1 MLGLTLDIL
10 RAAGVNVSGGG
21 GGPTPP
27 PYTPPLDDYS
37 GAAAAYSVRLL
48 STSYGAGG
56 GAALRV
62 RRDVP
67 PYDEQDIGFYSDG
80 QLDNQ
85 AIIDF
90 GGSDILKVSRW
101 YDQSGQSNHAVQ
113 PTYGNQPQIYN
124 GTEVITEN
132 GRPSLSFS
140 TSSEMEVSGM
150 TYSNPSARLDTYAVV
165 LFNSLPSASTIYNGS
180 VGFFDNQIRSV
191 ANQNNLRAMN
201 SSVRTGPSISTNT
214 QYSAYWRLGGTYTD
228 DASLNLSSAI
238 NGGTLTGLTSG
249 NVNPT
254 VLQINQDNL
263 ISMQLQEMLVYN
275 PPSDTNRSGIETNIN
290 DYYTISPN
298 GDAATSGFLFDY
310 PGATFAYSIRQLND
324 NADYCMQVI
333 RADNTTL
340 SIGFDGSG
348 YVDTAAIVS
357 FAGGQKVYLNR
368 MYDQTGN
375 RNHSG
380 RVSNLIGSTTLVVVY
395 DGTSLITKN
404 GQLMPQIDLL
414 GTASSSFITSPTA
427 TTLGFT
433 HSLYAVVQRPSAPNA
448 LNMFNSTNTG
458 VSALYQERA
467 GNLTYG
473 PSWTPYGIYTY
484 PGFSNQPRLYSYI
497 RKNGTD
503 GECFND
509 GVSQGTTNLMNASIQ
524 VNISGYRFDKTTS
537 GIQANC
543 SGFQEM
549 IAYTDDRTAVG
560 DNANILANIK
570 AYYPSIP

>member
-290 DYYTISPN
+290 DYYNVSTEYNP
-298 GDAATSGFLFDY
+298 DAATSGFLFDY
-310 PGATFAYSIRQLND
+310 PNAAAAYSVRQLNN
-324 NADYCMQVI
+324 NATYCMQVE
-333 RADNTTL
+333 RSDGHTMN
-340 SIGFDGSG
+340 IGFVAGDLDTQAIIDFAGASYAKVSRWFDQSGNQSHLESYNPDHQPEIYDGTSIVIDGSYPTINFQRIGGTPKTMTG
-348 YVDTAAIVS
+348 YINVASLPQPVTYS
-357 FAGGQKVYLNR
+357 Y
-368 MYDQTGN
+368 
-375 RNHSG
+375 
-380 RVSNLIGSTTLVVVY
+380 VSNLIDASGYGRMGGLGNQAVYTLGLLNAGSFLSVQNFAGYEISSVIFDT
-395 DGTSLITKN
+395 TSLRRVN
-404 GQLMPQIDLL
+404 GVQTNSGNA
-414 GTASSSFITSPTA
+414 GTDAGTNNIVFSSSSPARAWVNGRTQEFIIWGSNKSTA
-427 TTLGFT
+427 G
-433 HSLYAVVQRPSAPNA
+433 
-448 LNMFNSTNTG
+448 
-458 VSALYQERA
+458 
-467 GNLTYG
+467 
-473 PSWTPYGIYTY
+473 
-484 PGFSNQPRLYSYI
+484 
-497 RKNGTD
+497 
-503 GECFND
+503 
-509 GVSQGTTNLMNASIQ
+509 
-524 VNISGYRFDKTTS
+524 NISGIEIDQNS
-537 GIQANC
+537 
-543 SGFQEM
+543 
-549 IAYTDDRTAVG
+549 
-560 DNANILANIK
+560 
-570 AYYPSIP
+570 YYSVY